1 MIWFVHV
8 ITRTRCS
15 KTYLTKIGVIWRRV
29 ALITSPMTWLFG
41 RSHMRISGRKM
52 KKKRCEW
59 KRCEISWQL
68 EIYKGGG
75 WFYKVSMK
83 NCTIKPRTAP
93 NKIKTKFKKFL
104 FLIYNI
110 MKKWFYHVWAEYL
123 ILPNRLWKLVEI
135 YWKPVRK
142 MLEYDPSKVDDE
154 YWNVEYLHYATW
166 HVERK
171 NFEWTIYC
179 DYETAEKVREENTLK
194 QIWRVMQDKWYKI
207 KDIEK
212 KCYRELSGGQ
222 QQRVLL
228 ARALCATEKMLLLDE
243 PVSGLDP
250 MVTLEMYDLIDKLND
265 EGITIIMISHDIAC
279 SVKYAKHVL
288 HIGNNFFFGSVEDYK
303 TSAAGAKYLEGGHHH
318 H

>member
-1 MIWFVHV
+1 MKMIWFVHV

-154 YWNVEYLHYATW
+154 YWKVEYLHYVTW
-166 HVERK
+166 RVERK
-171 NFEWTIYC
+171 NFEWTIYR

-207 KDIEK
+207 KEFEEN
-212 KCYRELSGGQ
+212 YEHLRENNKLP
-222 QQRVLL
+222 
-228 ARALCATEKMLLLDE
+228 EE
-243 PVSGLDP
+243 YN
-250 MVTLEMYDLIDKLND
+250 LED
-265 EGITIIMISHDIAC
+265 
-279 SVKYAKHVL
+279 YAKW
-288 HIGNNFFFGSVEDYK
+288 IRENNEHMAVE
-303 TSAAGAKYLEGGHHH
+303 L
-318 H
+318 